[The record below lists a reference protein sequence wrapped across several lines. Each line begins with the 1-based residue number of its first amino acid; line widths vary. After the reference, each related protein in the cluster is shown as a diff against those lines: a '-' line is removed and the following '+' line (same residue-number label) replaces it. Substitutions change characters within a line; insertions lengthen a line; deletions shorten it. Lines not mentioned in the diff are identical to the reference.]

1 MSLGEAGTPRDRWVR
16 RVVGFGIWTVLGLFE
31 AVQSYCHYAAE
42 GKSVSVPQALALGL
56 LLWYGWAILWVF
68 IVRLARRFPIEQ
80 QHWRGELVLHLV
92 AGVVF
97 ALVKIVLDYPVIKF
111 FYCPRPD
118 LLTFP
123 VFFRMALADQF
134 QLYVLTY
141 WAMVGVCHALNYQ
154 RKYRERELRASQ
166 LEAWLAQSQLQLLK
180 AQLHPHFLF
189 NTLNTISALMQTD
202 LERADQMVARLGDLL
217 RHSLDNFSVQE
228 VPLWRELGFL
238 DTYLEIEQVRFGPRL
253 HIERNIDPDVLE
265 SLVPSLFLQPLV
277 ENALRHGIGP
287 RPGTGHLILR
297 AERRETG
304 VHLEIEDDGVGL
316 PSGYREGIG
325 LANTRARLRQLYGDE
340 HSLRLQPGDQGGVC
354 VRVDLPFR
362 DTVENGELVEHSDGV
377 LA

>member
-1 MSLGEAGTPRDRWVR
+1 
-16 RVVGFGIWTVLGLFE
+16 
-31 AVQSYCHYAAE
+31 
-42 GKSVSVPQALALGL
+42 
-56 LLWYGWAILWVF
+56 
-68 IVRLARRFPIEQ
+68 
-80 QHWRGELVLHLV
+80 
-92 AGVVF
+92 
-97 ALVKIVLDYPVIKF
+97 
-111 FYCPRPD
+111 
-118 LLTFP
+118 
-123 VFFRMALADQF
+123 MALADQF

-166 LEAWLAQSQLQLLK
+166 LETWLAQSQLQLLK

-228 VPLWRELGFL
+228 VPLWRELGFV

-253 HIERNIDPDVLE
+253 HIERDIDPDVLE

-297 AERRETG
+297 AQRRETG

-316 PSGYREGIG
+316 PAGYREGIG

-340 HSLRLQPGDQGGVC
+340 HGLRLQPGGQGGVC

-362 DTVENGELVEHSDGV
+362 DTVENGELVEQSDGV